1 MKQSMPGCHNPL
13 RLFVFAL
20 LFLACFNGTVRVG
33 AERLFEKKYF
43 EWIKGKRV
51 GLITNPTGVD
61 SRLELT
67 ADRLAAQPGTTLTAL
82 FAPEHGLSG
91 AAQAGEQVTST
102 TAIYSLYGQN
112 PGPTAEMLGNVD
124 VLVYDIQ
131 DVGVRF
137 YTYLS
142 TLFETM
148 RSAAAK
154 GIPLIVLD
162 RPNPID
168 ARRVQGVMLES
179 GRESFVGIYRMPIRY
194 GMTVGEL
201 AQLMNAEAH
210 LGCDLHV
217 VPVKGWKRSH
227 WFDKTRLQW
236 ILPSPNM
243 PTLGTAT
250 VYPGTCLI
258 EGTNLS
264 EGRGTTRPF
273 ELFGAPWLD
282 SKRVADSLNRLGLKG
297 VYFRPQAFTP
307 TFSKYKDQLCQGI
320 QVHVLDRDD
329 FQPIE
334 ATLHVIEQ
342 IMKLQPG
349 SLEFNSAF
357 DRLTGTSQVREA
369 LLKGDSVAAIE
380 KSWEPDLKEFMKIR
394 KKYLLY

>member
-1 MKQSMPGCHNPL
+1 MNRL
-13 RLFVFAL
+13 RLLIFVL
-20 LFLACFNGTVRVG
+20 LFVVCFNGTVRVG
-33 AERLFEKKYF
+33 SDRVFEKKYF
-43 EWIKGKRV
+43 EWIRGKRV
-51 GLITNPTGVD
+51 GLVTNPTGVD

-67 ADRLAAQPGTTLTAL
+67 ADKLAAQPGTSLTAL

-91 AAQAGEQVTST
+91 AAQAGEQVQST
-102 TAIYSLYGQN
+102 TSVYSLYGPN
-112 PGPTAEMLGNVD
+112 PGPTAEMLANVD
-124 VLVYDIQ
+124 VLMFDIQ

-142 TLFETM
+142 TLYETM

-168 ARRVQGVMLES
+168 ARRVQGVMLEP
-179 GRESFVGIYRMPIRY
+179 GHESFVAIYRMPIRY

-210 LGCDLHV
+210 LGCDLRV

-236 ILPSPNM
+236 ILPSPNV
-243 PTLGTAT
+243 PTLDTAT

-273 ELFGAPWLD
+273 ELIGAPWLD
-282 SKRVADSLNRLGLKG
+282 SKKVTESLNRLGLKG

-307 TFSKYKDQLCQGI
+307 WFSKYKDQLCQGI

-329 FQPIE
+329 FQPID
-334 ATLHVIEQ
+334 ATLHIIEQ

-349 SLEFNSAF
+349 SLEFNNGF

-369 LLKGDSVAAIE
+369 LLRGDSAAAIQ
-380 KSWEPDLKEFMKIR
+380 KSWEPGLKEFMKIR
-394 KKYLLY
+394 KKYLIY

>member
-1 MKQSMPGCHNPL
+1 MPGCRNPL
-13 RLFVFAL
+13 RLFMFAL
-20 LFLACFNGTVRVG
+20 IFLICFNGTVRVG
-33 AERLFEKKYF
+33 ADRLFEKKYF
-43 EWIKGKRV
+43 QWIKGKRV
-51 GLITNPTGVD
+51 GLVTNPTGVD

-67 ADRLAAQPGTTLTAL
+67 ADRLAAQPDTTLTTL

-102 TAIYSLYGQN
+102 ATIYSLYGQN
-112 PGPTAEMLGNVD
+112 PGPTAEMLANVD

-142 TLFETM
+142 TLYETM

-179 GRESFVGIYRMPIRY
+179 GRESFVGIYRIPIRY
-194 GMTVGEL
+194 GMTIGEL

-210 LGCDLHV
+210 LRCDLRV

-243 PTLGTAT
+243 PTLSTAT

-273 ELFGAPWLD
+273 ELIGAPWLD
-282 SKRVADSLNRLGLKG
+282 SKRVAESLNRLGLKG

-320 QVHVLDRDD
+320 QLHVLDRDD

-334 ATLHVIEQ
+334 ATLHIVEQ
-342 IMKLQPG
+342 VMKLQPG
-349 SLEFNSAF
+349 SLEFNNGF

-380 KSWEPDLKEFMKIR
+380 KSWEPELKDFMKIR

>member
-1 MKQSMPGCHNPL
+1 M
-13 RLFVFAL
+13 FAL
-20 LFLACFNGTVRVG
+20 IFLVCFNGIRVG
-33 AERLFEKKYF
+33 ADRVFEKKYF
-43 EWIKGKRV
+43 QWIKGKRV
-51 GLITNPTGVD
+51 GLVTNQTGVD
-61 SRLELT
+61 SRMALT
-67 ADRLAAQPGTTLTAL
+67 ADRLAAQPDTKLTAL

-91 AAQAGEQVTST
+91 AAQAGEKVQST
-102 TAIYSLYGQN
+102 TSVYSLYGQN
-112 PGPTAEMLGNVD
+112 PGPTAEMLANVD
-124 VLVYDIQ
+124 ILMYDIQ

-142 TLFETM
+142 TLYETM

-168 ARRVQGVMLES
+168 ARRVQGVILES
-179 GRESFVGIYRMPIRY
+179 GRESFVGIYRIPIRY

-201 AQLMNAEAH
+201 AQLMNAEAR
-210 LGCDLHV
+210 LGCDLRV

-236 ILPSPNM
+236 ILPSPNI
-243 PTLGTAT
+243 PTVESAT

-273 ELFGAPWLD
+273 ELIGAPWLD
-282 SKRVADSLNRLGLKG
+282 SKRLADSLNRLGLKG

-307 TFSKYKDQLCQGI
+307 TFSKYKDHVCQGI

-329 FQPIE
+329 FEPIE
-334 ATLHVIEQ
+334 ATLHIIEQ

-349 SLEFNSAF
+349 SLEFNNAF
-357 DRLTGTSQVREA
+357 DRLTGTTRVREA
-369 LLKGDSVAAIE
+369 LLRGEAVPAIE

-394 KKYLLY
+394 KKYLIY

>member
-1 MKQSMPGCHNPL
+1 MKLTMPACHNPL

-20 LFLACFNGTVRVG
+20 LFLVCFNGTVRVG
-33 AERLFEKKYF
+33 ADRLFEKKYF
-43 EWIKGKRV
+43 QWIKGKRV
-51 GLITNPTGVD
+51 GLVTNPTGVNA
-61 SRLELT
+61 RLELT
-67 ADRLAAQPGTTLTAL
+67 AERLAAQPDTTLTAL

-91 AAQAGEQVTST
+91 AAQAGEKVQST
-102 TAIYSLYGQN
+102 TAIYSLYGEN
-112 PGPTAEMLGNVD
+112 RGPTAEMLANVD
-124 VLVYDIQ
+124 VLLYDIQ

-142 TLFETM
+142 TLYETM

-154 GIPLIVLD
+154 GIPLVVLD

-179 GRESFVGIYRMPIRY
+179 GRESFVGIYRIPMRY

-201 AQLMNAEAH
+201 ARLMNAEAN
-210 LGCDLHV
+210 LGCDLRV
-217 VPVKGWKRSH
+217 VPVKGWKRKH
-227 WFDKTRLQW
+227 WFDKTSLEW

-243 PTLGTAT
+243 PTLATAT

-273 ELFGAPWLD
+273 ELIGAPWLD
-282 SKRVADSLNRLGLKG
+282 SKRLAESLNRLNLKG

-334 ATLHVIEQ
+334 AALRIIEQ
-342 IMKLQPG
+342 TIKLQPG
-349 SLEFNSAF
+349 SLEFTNGF
-357 DRLTGTSQVREA
+357 DRLAGTSQVREA
-369 LLKGDSVAAIE
+369 LLRGDPVASIV
-380 KSWEPDLKEFMKIR
+380 KSWEPELKEFVKIR
-394 KKYLLY
+394 KKYLIY

>member
-1 MKQSMPGCHNPL
+1 MKLRLHCHNPF
-13 RLFVFAL
+13 RLFVLVLIFTV
-20 LFLACFNGTVRVG
+20 CFNGTVRVG
-33 AERLFEKKYF
+33 ADRLFEKKYF
-43 EWIKGKRV
+43 QWIKGKRV
-51 GLITNPTGVD
+51 GLVTNPTGVD
-61 SRLELT
+61 SHLELT
-67 ADRLAAQPGTTLTAL
+67 ADRLGAQADTSLTAL
-82 FAPEHGLSG
+82 FAPEHGLFG
-91 AAQAGEQVTST
+91 AAQAGEQVQST
-102 TAIYSLYGQN
+102 TTIYSLYGQT
-112 PGPTAEMLGNVD
+112 PGPTAEMLANVD
-124 VLVYDIQ
+124 VLIYDIQ

-142 TLFETM
+142 TLYETM
-148 RSAAAK
+148 QSAAAK

-168 ARRVQGVMLES
+168 ARRVQGPVLEA

-210 LGCDLHV
+210 LGCDLRV
-217 VPVKGWKRSH
+217 VPMKGWKRSH

-243 PTLGTAT
+243 PTLATAT

-273 ELFGAPWLD
+273 ELIGAPWLD
-282 SKRVADSLNRLGLKG
+282 AESLADSLNRLRLKG

-334 ATLHVIEQ
+334 ATLCIIDQ

-349 SLEFNSAF
+349 SLEFSNGF
-357 DRLTGTSQVREA
+357 DRLVGTTQVREA
-369 LLKGDSVAAIE
+369 LLRGDSVTAIE
-380 KSWEPDLKEFMKIR
+380 KSWEPGLKEFMKTR